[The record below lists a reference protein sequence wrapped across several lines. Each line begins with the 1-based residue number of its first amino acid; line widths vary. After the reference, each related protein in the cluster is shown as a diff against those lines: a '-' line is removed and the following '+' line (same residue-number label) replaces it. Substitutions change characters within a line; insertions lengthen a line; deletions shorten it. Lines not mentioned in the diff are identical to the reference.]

1 MILFC
6 LQNNNAISVMKS
18 SRRLQTQNKGGKLL
32 QKHSKVHT
40 WILLFVFRSFYVSKS
55 RYLESTSKAGIISG
69 FLKEPEALDAT
80 LQRINWTWSIIYK
93 QICLLM
99 FVLRTLKA
107 VYFATENSQSF
118 GGYNCVRRHELEIL
132 YSIVDKVYSYR
143 MLFLVSH
150 KTIFLARILDVYNLQ
165 FVHGLNVCHI
175 WSDLLLRI

>member
-1 MILFC
+1 
-6 LQNNNAISVMKS
+6 MKS
-18 SRRLQTQNKGGKLL
+18 STRLQTQNKGGKLL

-165 FVHGLNVCHI
+165 FVHGLNVSVTSGLIYCYVFRYP
-175 WSDLLLRI
+175 W